1 MTLKEHRILAND
13 VRVPAVAEGEAIVVG
28 RYAHDQPKAVILHP
42 DDYAF
47 LRDTASLVGELQL
60 LGETFSEGAMEAR
73 ESEDRPRD
81 DLLVEDSARIAQLL
95 EL

>member
-13 VRVPAVAEGEAIVVG
+13 VRFPAVSEGEAIVVG
-28 RYAHDQPKAVILHP
+28 RYDHEHPKAVILHP

-47 LRDTASLVGELQL
+47 LLETASVLGGLQFTE
-60 LGETFSEGAMEAR
+60 ETFSDAAMQAR
-73 ESEDRPRD
+73 ETEDRPRNE
-81 DLLVEDSARIAQLL
+81 LLVEDSARLADLL